1 MSQQEDD
8 LRALAKIM
16 DFLRAVSIILVVMH
30 IYWYCYEAIQLWGIN
45 IGVVDRMLMNFQRTA
60 GLFGSIIYT
69 KIFALILLALSC
81 LGTTG
86 VKEEKITWKKI
97 WTVLSVGLILFF
109 LNWWILALPLP
120 IEANT
125 ALYITTMAAG
135 YICLLMGGLWMSRLL
150 KYNLMEDVFNNE
162 NESFMQE
169 TRLLTNDYSV
179 NLPTRFYYKKKWN
192 KGWVNVVNPFRATI
206 VLGTPGSGKSYAVVN
221 NYIKQQIEKGYS
233 MYVYDFKFPDLSMIA
248 YNHLMNNLDGY
259 KVKPK
264 FYVINFDDP
273 RRSHRCNPIHPDFMT
288 DISDAYESAYTIML
302 NLNKTWVQKQGD
314 FFVESP
320 IVLFAAII
328 WYLRIYQNGKYCTFP
343 HAIELLNR
351 KYEDVFPILTSYP
364 ELENYLSPFMDA
376 WQGGAMEQLAGQIA
390 SAKIPLSRMISPQLY
405 WVMSD
410 SEFTL
415 DINNP
420 EEPKI
425 LCVGNNPDRQNI
437 YGAALGLY
445 NSRIV
450 KLINKKGMLKSSVI
464 IDELPT
470 IYFKGLDNLIAT
482 ARSNKVAVCIGF
494 QDFSQ
499 LKRDYGDKEAAV
511 VMNTVGNI
519 FSGQVVGETAKT
531 LSERFGKVLQKR
543 QSITINRQD
552 KSTSINTQM
561 DSLIPPSKISGLTQ
575 GMFVGSVSDNF
586 DERIEQKI
594 FHAEIVVD
602 NEKVAAETKA
612 YKPIPV
618 ITDFMDENGK
628 DCMREMIHENYNRIK
643 EEVKQIVKDEL
654 ARIAND
660 EKLSH
665 LLQKK

>member
-1 MSQQEDD
+1 MAQEDD
-8 LRALAKIM
+8 LRALGKIM
-16 DFLRAVSIILVVMH
+16 DFLRAVSIILAIMNV
-30 IYWYCYEAIQLWGIN
+30 YWYCYEAMHIWGVT
-45 IGVVDRMLMNFQRTA
+45 IGVVDRILINFNRTG
-60 GLFGSIIYT
+60 GLFHSILYT
-69 KIFALILLALSC
+69 KLFSLLLLALSC
-81 LGTTG
+81 LGTKG
-86 VKEEKITWKKI
+86 VKAEKMSWNRI
-97 WTVLSVGLILFF
+97 WTVLAVGFFLFF
-109 LNWWILALPLP
+109 LNWWILLLP
-120 IEANT
+120 ISNLGNAT
-125 ALYITTMAAG
+125 LYIFTMTAG

-150 KYNLMEDVFNNE
+150 KHNLMEDVFNNE

-169 TRLLTNDYSV
+169 TKLMENEYSV
-179 NLPTRFYYKKKWN
+179 NLPTRFYYKKKWQR
-192 KGWVNVVNPFRATI
+192 GWINVVNPFRATI
-206 VLGTPGSGKSYAVVN
+206 VLGTPGSGKSFAVVN

-233 MYVYDFKFPDLSMIA
+233 MYIYDFKFSDLSTIA
-248 YNHLMNNLDGY
+248 YNHMMNHQNGY
-259 KVKPK
+259 KVKPQ

-273 RRSHRCNPIHPDFMT
+273 RRSHRCNPIHPDFMS

-320 IVLFAAII
+320 IILFAAII
-328 WYLRIYQNGKYCTFP
+328 WYLRIYKNGKYCTFP

-351 KYEDVFPILTSYP
+351 RYEDVFPILTSYP

-405 WVMSD
+405 WVMSA

-450 KLINKKGMLKSSVI
+450 KLINKKGQLKSSVI

-482 ARSNKVAVCIGF
+482 ARSNKVAVCLGF

-499 LKRDYGDKEAAV
+499 LVRDYGDKEAKV
-511 VMNTVGNI
+511 VINTVGNI

-543 QSITINRQD
+543 QSISINRQD
-552 KSTSINTQM
+552 VSTSINTQM

-586 DERIEQKI
+586 NERIEQKI

-602 NEKVAAETKA
+602 TDKVKREESH
-612 YKPIPV
+612 YQPIP
-618 ITDFMDENGK
+618 IINDFKDANGN
-628 DCMREMIHENYNRIK
+628 DCMKQAIQDNYNQIK
-643 EEVKQIVKDEL
+643 EDVKQIVKDEL
-654 ARIAND
+654 ERIAAD
-660 EKLSH
+660 ENLKH
-665 LLQKK
+665 LIQKA

>member
-60 GLFGSIIYT
+60 GLFSSIIYT
-69 KIFALILLALSC
+69 KIFALVLLALSC

-97 WTVLSVGLILFF
+97 WTVLAVGFILFF

-125 ALYITTMAAG
+125 ALYMATMAAG

-221 NYIKQQIEKGYS
+221 NFIKQQIEKGYS

-248 YNHLMNNLDGY
+248 YNHLLNNLDGY
-259 KVKPK
+259 KIKPK

-320 IVLFAAII
+320 IILFAAII
-328 WYLRIYQNGKYCTFP
+328 WYLKIYENGKYCTFP
-343 HAIELLNR
+343 HAIEFLNR
-351 KYEDVFPILTSYP
+351 RYEDIFPILTSYP

-376 WQGGAMEQLAGQIA
+376 WLGGAAEQLQGQIA

-482 ARSNKVAVCIGF
+482 ARSNKVAVCLGF

-499 LKRDYGDKEAAV
+499 LVRDYGDKEAKV

-602 NEKVAAETKA
+602 NEKVAAETRA

-618 ITDFMDENGK
+618 ITDFTDENGK
-628 DCMREMIHENYNRIK
+628 ECMREMIHSNYNRIK

-660 EKLSH
+660 ENLSH

>member
-1 MSQQEDD
+1 MAQEDD
-8 LRALAKIM
+8 LRALGKIM
-16 DFLRAVSIILVVMH
+16 DFLRAVSIILAIMNV
-30 IYWYCYEAIQLWGIN
+30 YWYCYEAMRMWGVT
-45 IGVVDRMLMNFQRTA
+45 IGVVDRILINFNRTG
-60 GLFGSIIYT
+60 GLFHSILYT
-69 KIFALILLALSC
+69 KLFSLLLLALSC
-81 LGTTG
+81 LGTKG
-86 VKEEKITWKKI
+86 VKAEKMSWNRI
-97 WTVLSVGLILFF
+97 WTVLAVGFFLFF
-109 LNWWILALPLP
+109 LNWWILLLP
-120 IEANT
+120 ISYLGNAT
-125 ALYITTMAAG
+125 LYIFTMTAG

-150 KYNLMEDVFNNE
+150 KHNLMEDVFNNE

-169 TRLLTNDYSV
+169 TKLMENEYSV
-179 NLPTRFYYKKKWN
+179 NLPTRFYYKKKWQR
-192 KGWVNVVNPFRATI
+192 GWINVVNPFRATI
-206 VLGTPGSGKSYAVVN
+206 VLGTPGSGKSFAVVN

-233 MYVYDFKFPDLSMIA
+233 MYIYDFKFPDLSTIA
-248 YNHLMNNLDGY
+248 YNHMMNHQNGY
-259 KVKPK
+259 KVKPQ

-273 RRSHRCNPIHPDFMT
+273 RRSHRCNPIHPDFMS

-320 IVLFAAII
+320 IILFAAII
-328 WYLRIYQNGKYCTFP
+328 WYLRIYKDGKYCTFP

-351 KYEDVFPILTSYP
+351 RYEDVFPILTSYP

-405 WVMSD
+405 WVMSA

-450 KLINKKGMLKSSVI
+450 KLINKKGQLKSSVI

-482 ARSNKVAVCIGF
+482 ARSNKVAVCLGF

-499 LKRDYGDKEAAV
+499 LVRDYGDKEAKV
-511 VMNTVGNI
+511 VINTVGNI

-543 QSITINRQD
+543 QSISINRQD
-552 KSTSINTQM
+552 VSTSINTQM

-586 DERIEQKI
+586 TERIEQKI

-602 NEKVAAETKA
+602 TDKVKREESH
-612 YKPIPV
+612 YQPIP
-618 ITDFMDENGK
+618 IINDFKDADGN
-628 DCMREMIHENYNRIK
+628 DCMKQAILDNYNQIK
-643 EEVKQIVKDEL
+643 EEVKLIVKDEL
-654 ARIAND
+654 GRIAND
-660 EKLSH
+660 ENLKYLIR
-665 LLQKK
+665 KA

>member
-1 MSQQEDD
+1 MAQEDD
-8 LRALAKIM
+8 LRALGKIM
-16 DFLRAVSIILVVMH
+16 DFLRAVSIILAIMNV
-30 IYWYCYEAIQLWGIN
+30 YWYCYEAMHIWGVT
-45 IGVVDRMLMNFQRTA
+45 IGVVDRILINFNRTG
-60 GLFGSIIYT
+60 GLFHSILYT
-69 KIFALILLALSC
+69 KLFSLLLLALSC
-81 LGTTG
+81 LGTKG
-86 VKEEKITWKKI
+86 VKAEKMSWNRIF
-97 WTVLSVGLILFF
+97 TVLAVGFCLFF
-109 LNWWILALPLP
+109 LNWWILLLSLSP
-120 IEANT
+120 IGNAT
-125 ALYITTMAAG
+125 LYIFTMTAG

-150 KYNLMEDVFNNE
+150 KHNLMEDVFNNE

-169 TRLLTNDYSV
+169 TKLMENEYSV
-179 NLPTRFYYKKKWN
+179 NLPTRFYYKKKWQR
-192 KGWVNVVNPFRATI
+192 GWINVVNPFRATI
-206 VLGTPGSGKSYAVVN
+206 VLGTPGSGKSFAVVN

-233 MYVYDFKFPDLSMIA
+233 MYIYDFKFSDLSTIA
-248 YNHLMNNLDGY
+248 YNHMMNHQNGY
-259 KVKPK
+259 KVKPQ

-273 RRSHRCNPIHPDFMT
+273 RRSHRCNPIHPDFMS

-320 IVLFAAII
+320 IILFAAII
-328 WYLRIYQNGKYCTFP
+328 WYLRIYKNGKYCTFP

-351 KYEDVFPILTSYP
+351 RYEDVFPILTSYP

-405 WVMSD
+405 WVMSA

-450 KLINKKGMLKSSVI
+450 KLINKKGQLKSSVI

-482 ARSNKVAVCIGF
+482 ARSNKVAVCLGF

-499 LKRDYGDKEAAV
+499 LVRDYGDKEAKV
-511 VMNTVGNI
+511 VINTVGNI

-543 QSITINRQD
+543 QSISINRQD
-552 KSTSINTQM
+552 VSTSINTQM

-586 DERIEQKI
+586 TERIEQKI

-602 NEKVAAETKA
+602 TDKVKREESH
-612 YKPIPV
+612 YQPIP
-618 ITDFMDENGK
+618 IINDFKDADGN
-628 DCMREMIHENYNRIK
+628 DCMKQAIQDNYNRIK
-643 EEVKQIVKDEL
+643 EDVKQIVKDEL
-654 ARIAND
+654 ERIAAD
-660 EKLSH
+660 ENLKH
-665 LLQKK
+665 LIQKA